1 MLARTAIFGR
11 LSVSNPRCAMIDFF
25 LRKEVMPINRKKM
38 DALKKQYGARKAK
51 DVYYALENKA
61 KASKKK

>member
-1 MLARTAIFGR
+1 
-11 LSVSNPRCAMIDFF
+11 
-25 LRKEVMPINRKKM
+25 M